1 HNTMPPSQLKR
12 LKASLRDQ
20 GVTGPQKSKKQKQQ
34 DRKGNNDSRVQRNA
48 ALQQIRDSFNPFEIK
63 ANNRPAKFQSF
74 TAHPKKDGVLRP
86 GVTKS
91 MGEESRRATLL
102 PEIQRRNKTGGIID
116 RRIGENDPTMTPEE
130 RALQRFA
137 QEKMRKKGGASLFDL
152 EADDDFEETALTHG
166 GKALDLDRDDFD
178 MEGLEGSDDES
189 DRGLKRR
196 RSSAGSEEDDDEE
209 AMSDAE
215 GQDPDKPARKKS
227 KAEVMKEVIAK
238 SKMHKYERQKNK
250 EDDDDLREELDQG
263 LQEMLNLLRGVKPPP
278 KAEKPT
284 MEAGMNPE
292 RLAMLQSKSREETER
307 EYDVRLRQMAMDK
320 RAAPTTR
327 TKTEEEQA
335 IEEAYRLKE
344 LESSRLRRMQG
355 EESEEEPEVED
366 KKSKNKKVG
375 VEVTAEDE
383 EDMGDDAAQ
392 FGLPTQ
398 QYDDKKDAV
407 VHDDEDEFLM
417 EDDLIASGS
426 DIDVSDEDSEDE
438 DDSDA
443 EEGAAAADE
452 EDEEDEFVRGIL
464 GDKDEKS
471 EKKAAAPTAPSG
483 LAYTYECPRS
493 HEELLAIFEKLAVKD
508 IPVAVQRI
516 RALYHPSLTADNKQK
531 LADFSVALVDH
542 ISYMAKE
549 KQSFAVIETLIRH
562 LHSLSRTYPGTIGKA
577 FRTHMSAMQ
586 ESGVFNAGDLVI
598 LTAVS
603 SIYPTSDHFHQVVTP
618 AITLMGRWL
627 EMTAPAPSNLATG
640 AFIVALCLKYQT
652 LSKRYIPE
660 AVRYTVKALQLRP
673 QPSEKDLQPHV
684 NNLLAMA
691 ELWSAKS
698 AFGQIFSPAGLSALQ
713 ALKGQKKSSQH
724 LSIMLSQARL
734 RRRPL
739 ELHHHRP
746 LPIRTSIPKFEE
758 NFNPDKHYDPDRER
772 ADAAKLKKEY
782 KRERKGAV
790 RELRKDA
797 NFIAREQLREKKE
810 RDAEYEKKYKRLV
823 AEIQGEEGHEA
834 KQYEREK
841 RMRKSKR

>member
-1 HNTMPPSQLKR
+1 MPPSQLKR
-12 LKASLRDQ
+12 LKTSLREQ

-34 DRKGNNDSRVQRNA
+34 DRAGRTNDSRVQRNA

-74 TAHPKKDGVLRP
+74 TAHPKKDAVLRP
-86 GVTKS
+86 GVTRS
-91 MGEESRRATLL
+91 MGEEARRATLL

-152 EADDDFEETALTHG
+152 EADDDFAEDALTHG
-166 GKALDLDRDDFD
+166 GQALDLDRDDFD

-196 RSSAGSEEDDDEE
+196 RSSAGEEDEDEE
-209 AMSDAE
+209 MSDVE

-278 KAEKPT
+278 KAEKAE
-284 MEAGMNPE
+284 MDAGMNPE

-344 LESSRLRRMQG
+344 MEQSRLRRMQG
-355 EESEEEPEVED
+355 EESEEEEVEEKAPKD
-366 KKSKNKKVG
+366 NKKKKEG
-375 VEVTAEDE
+375 VEVRPEDE
-383 EDMGDDAAQ
+383 DNMRDDAAD

-398 QYDDKKDAV
+398 QYDNQKEAV

-417 EDDLIASGS
+417 EDDLIASES
-426 DIDVSDEDSEDE
+426 DVDVSDESEDE
-438 DDSDA
+438 EDSDA
-443 EEGAAAADE
+443 EEGAAAAADE

-471 EKKAAAPTAPSG
+471 EKKAAAPAAPSG

-493 HEELLAIFEKLAVKD
+493 HEEMLTIFNKMAVEN

-516 RALYHPSLTADNKQK
+516 RALYHPSLLAENKQK
-531 LADFSVALVDH
+531 LADFSTALVDH

-549 KQSFAVIETLIRH
+549 KQSLAVIETLIRH

-577 FRTHMSAMQ
+577 FRTHMSAMH
-586 ESGVFNAGDLVI
+586 ESGTFNAGDLII

-627 EMTAPAPSNLATG
+627 EMTPPTTSNLATG
-640 AFIVALCLKYQT
+640 AFIVALCIKYQS

-673 QPSEKDLQPHV
+673 QPSEKELQPHV

-691 ELWSAKS
+691 DLWSAKT
-698 AFGQIFSPAGLSALQ
+698 AFGQIFSPAALTSLQ

-797 NFIAREQLREKKE
+797 NFIAREQLRDKKE

-834 KQYEREK
+834 KEYEREK

>member
-1 HNTMPPSQLKR
+1 
-12 LKASLRDQ
+12 
-20 GVTGPQKSKKQKQQ
+20 
-34 DRKGNNDSRVQRNA
+34 
-48 ALQQIRDSFNPFEIK
+48 
-63 ANNRPAKFQSF
+63 
-74 TAHPKKDGVLRP
+74 
-86 GVTKS
+86 
-91 MGEESRRATLL
+91 
-102 PEIQRRNKTGGIID
+102 
-116 RRIGENDPTMTPEE
+116 MTPEE

-152 EADDDFEETALTHG
+152 EADDDFQEDALTHG
-166 GKALDLDRDDFD
+166 GQALDLDRDDFD

-189 DRGLKRR
+189 DRGGLKRR
-196 RSSAGSEEDDDEE
+196 RPSAGSEEDDDE
-209 AMSDAE
+209 AMSDTE

-250 EDDDDLREELDQG
+250 EDDEDLREELDNG
-263 LQEMLNLLRGVKPPP
+263 LQEMLFLLQGVKPPP
-278 KAEKPT
+278 KAEKTPVD
-284 MEAGMNPE
+284 AGMNPE

-344 LESSRLRRMQG
+344 LEQSRLRRMQG
-355 EESEEEPEVED
+355 EESEDEPEVEE
-366 KKSKNKKVG
+366 KKKPKKKAD
-375 VEVTAEDE
+375 VEMGFEDDE
-383 EDMGDDAAQ
+383 EMGDDAAE
-392 FGLPTQ
+392 FGLPAQ
-398 QYDDKKDAV
+398 QYEDKDAV

-426 DIDVSDEDSEDE
+426 DVEVSEGESEDEDE
-438 DDSDA
+438 DDSDL

-471 EKKAAAPTAPSG
+471 EKKAAAPVATSG

-493 HEELLAIFEKLAVKD
+493 HEELLAVFGKMAVED

-577 FRTHMSAMQ
+577 FRTHMSVMH
-586 ESGVFNAGDLVI
+586 ESGVFTAGDLVI

-603 SIYPTSDHFHQVVTP
+603 TIYPTSDHFHQVVTP

-627 EMTAPAPSNLATG
+627 EMTPPAPSNLATG
-640 AFIVALCLKYQT
+640 AFVVALCTKYQS

-660 AVRYTVKALQLRP
+660 VIRYTVKALQLRP
-673 QPSEKDLQPHV
+673 QPSEKELQPHV
-684 NNLLAMA
+684 NNLVAMA
-691 ELWSAKS
+691 DLWSAKS
-698 AFGQIFSPAGLSALQ
+698 AFGQMFSPAALASLQ

-746 LPIRTSIPKFEE
+746 LPVRTSIPKFEE

-797 NFIAREQLREKKE
+797 NFIAREQLRDKKE
-810 RDAEYEKKYKRLV
+810 KDAEYEKKYKRLV

-834 KQYEREK
+834 KEYEREK
-841 RMRKSKR
+841 RMRKSRKG

>member
-1 HNTMPPSQLKR
+1 M
-12 LKASLRDQ
+12 A
-20 GVTGPQKSKKQKQQ
+20 
-34 DRKGNNDSRVQRNA
+34 
-48 ALQQIRDSFNPFEIK
+48 
-63 ANNRPAKFQSF
+63 
-74 TAHPKKDGVLRP
+74 
-86 GVTKS
+86 
-91 MGEESRRATLL
+91 
-102 PEIQRRNKTGGIID
+102 
-116 RRIGENDPTMTPEE
+116 PEE

-137 QEKMRKKGGASLFDL
+137 EEKMRKKGGASLFDL
-152 EADDDFEETALTHG
+152 EADDDFQEDALTHG
-166 GKALDLDRDDFD
+166 GQALDLDRDDFD
-178 MEGLEGSDDES
+178 MEGIEGSDDDS
-189 DRGLKRR
+189 DRGGLKRR
-196 RSSAGSEEDDDEE
+196 RPSAGSEEDDEE
-209 AMSDAE
+209 AMSDTE

-250 EDDDDLREELDQG
+250 EDDEDLREELDNG
-263 LQEMLNLLRGVKPPP
+263 LQEMLFLLQGVKAPP
-278 KAEKPT
+278 KADKTPVD
-284 MEAGMNPE
+284 AGMNPE

-344 LESSRLRRMQG
+344 LEQSRQRRMQG
-355 EESEEEPEVED
+355 EESEEEPEVEE
-366 KKSKNKKVG
+366 KKPKKKKAD
-375 VEVTAEDE
+375 VEMGFEDDE
-383 EDMGDDAAQ
+383 EMGDDAAE
-392 FGLPTQ
+392 FGLPAQ
-398 QYDDKKDAV
+398 QYEDKDAV

-426 DIDVSDEDSEDE
+426 EVEVSDEESEDE
-438 DDSDA
+438 DDSDL

-471 EKKAAAPTAPSG
+471 EKKAAAPAVTSK

-493 HEELLAIFEKLAVKD
+493 HEELLAVFSTMAVED
-508 IPVAVQRI
+508 IPIAVQRI

-542 ISYMAKE
+542 ISYMANK

-577 FRTHMSAMQ
+577 FRSHMSVMH
-586 ESGVFNAGDLVI
+586 ESGVFTAGDLVI

-603 SIYPTSDHFHQVVTP
+603 TIYPTSDHFHQVVTP

-627 EMTAPAPSNLATG
+627 EMTPPAPSNLATG
-640 AFIVALCLKYQT
+640 AFVVALCTKYQS

-684 NNLLAMA
+684 NNIIAMA
-691 ELWSAKS
+691 DLWSAKS
-698 AFGQIFSPAGLSALQ
+698 AFGQIFSPAALSSLQ

-746 LPIRTSIPKFEE
+746 LPVRTSIPKFEE

-797 NFIAREQLREKKE
+797 NFIAREQLRDKKE
-810 RDAEYEKKYKRLV
+810 KDAEYEKKYKRLV

-834 KQYEREK
+834 KEYEREK
-841 RMRKSKR
+841 RMRKSRKG

>member
-1 HNTMPPSQLKR
+1 
-12 LKASLRDQ
+12 
-20 GVTGPQKSKKQKQQ
+20 
-34 DRKGNNDSRVQRNA
+34 
-48 ALQQIRDSFNPFEIK
+48 
-63 ANNRPAKFQSF
+63 
-74 TAHPKKDGVLRP
+74 
-86 GVTKS
+86 
-91 MGEESRRATLL
+91 
-102 PEIQRRNKTGGIID
+102 
-116 RRIGENDPTMTPEE
+116 MTPEE

-152 EADDDFEETALTHG
+152 EADDDFEEAALTHG
-166 GKALDLDRDDFD
+166 GQALDLDRDDFD

-196 RSSAGSEEDDDEE
+196 RPSAGSEEDDDE
-209 AMSDAE
+209 AMSDNE
-215 GQDPDKPARKKS
+215 EQDPDKPARKKS

-250 EDDDDLREELDQG
+250 EDDEDLREELDNG
-263 LQEMLNLLRGVKPPP
+263 LQEMLALLQGVKPPP
-278 KAEKPT
+278 KAEKTPVD
-284 MEAGMNPE
+284 AGMNPE

-344 LESSRLRRMQG
+344 LEQSRLRRMQG
-355 EESEEEPEVED
+355 EESEEEPEVEE
-366 KKSKNKKVG
+366 KKPKKKAD
-375 VEVTAEDE
+375 VEMGFEDD
-383 EDMGDDAAQ
+383 EDMGDDAAE

-426 DIDVSDEDSEDE
+426 DVSDVDVSDEESDDE
-438 DDSDA
+438 DSSDM

-471 EKKAAAPTAPSG
+471 EKKAAAPTITSG

-493 HEELLAIFEKLAVKD
+493 HEELLAVFAKLAVED

-577 FRTHMSAMQ
+577 FRTHMSAMH
-586 ESGVFNAGDLVI
+586 ESGVFTAGDLVI

-603 SIYPTSDHFHQVVTP
+603 TIYPTSDHFHQVVTP

-627 EMTAPAPSNLATG
+627 EMTPPAPSNLATG
-640 AFIVALCLKYQT
+640 AFVVALCIKYQS

-684 NNLLAMA
+684 SNILAMA
-691 ELWSAKS
+691 DLWSAKS
-698 AFGQIFSPAGLSALQ
+698 AFGQIFSPAALSSLQ

-746 LPIRTSIPKFEE
+746 LPVRTSIPKFEE

-797 NFIAREQLREKKE
+797 NFIAREQLRDKKE

-834 KQYEREK
+834 KEYEREK
-841 RMRKSKR
+841 RMRKSSKR

>member
-1 HNTMPPSQLKR
+1 MPPSQLKR
-12 LKASLRDQ
+12 LKASLREQ

-74 TAHPKKDGVLRP
+74 TAHPKKDAVLRP

-91 MGEESRRATLL
+91 MGEEARRATLL

-152 EADDDFEETALTHG
+152 EADDDLEETALTHG

-196 RSSAGSEEDDDEE
+196 RSSAGSEEDDDDE
-209 AMSDAE
+209 AMSDDE

-238 SKMHKYERQKNK
+238 SKMHKYERQKAK

-263 LQEMLNLLRGVKPPP
+263 LQEMLSLLRGVKPPP
-278 KAEKPT
+278 KAEKPS

-292 RLAMLQSKSREETER
+292 RLAMLQGKSREEAER

-366 KKSKNKKVG
+366 KKSKKKVG
-375 VEVTAEDE
+375 TEVAPEDE

-398 QYDDKKDAV
+398 QYDGKKDTV

-426 DIDVSDEDSEDE
+426 DLDVSDEESEEE

-471 EKKAAAPTAPSG
+471 EKKAAAPAAPSG

-493 HEELLAIFEKLAVKD
+493 HEELLAIFSKLAVED

-577 FRTHMSAMQ
+577 FRTHMSA
-586 ESGVFNAGDLVI
+586 
-598 LTAVS
+598 
-603 SIYPTSDHFHQVVTP
+603 
-618 AITLMGRWL
+618 
-627 EMTAPAPSNLATG
+627 
-640 AFIVALCLKYQT
+640 
-652 LSKRYIPE
+652 
-660 AVRYTVKALQLRP
+660 
-673 QPSEKDLQPHV
+673 
-684 NNLLAMA
+684 
-691 ELWSAKS
+691 
-698 AFGQIFSPAGLSALQ
+698 
-713 ALKGQKKSSQH
+713 
-724 LSIMLSQARL
+724 
-734 RRRPL
+734 
-739 ELHHHRP
+739 
-746 LPIRTSIPKFEE
+746 
-758 NFNPDKHYDPDRER
+758 
-772 ADAAKLKKEY
+772 
-782 KRERKGAV
+782 
-790 RELRKDA
+790 
-797 NFIAREQLREKKE
+797 
-810 RDAEYEKKYKRLV
+810 
-823 AEIQGEEGHEA
+823 
-834 KQYEREK
+834 
-841 RMRKSKR
+841 

>member
-1 HNTMPPSQLKR
+1 M
-12 LKASLRDQ
+12 A
-20 GVTGPQKSKKQKQQ
+20 
-34 DRKGNNDSRVQRNA
+34 
-48 ALQQIRDSFNPFEIK
+48 
-63 ANNRPAKFQSF
+63 
-74 TAHPKKDGVLRP
+74 
-86 GVTKS
+86 
-91 MGEESRRATLL
+91 
-102 PEIQRRNKTGGIID
+102 
-116 RRIGENDPTMTPEE
+116 PEE

-137 QEKMRKKGGASLFDL
+137 EEKMRKKGGASLFDL
-152 EADDDFEETALTHG
+152 EADDDFQEDALTHG
-166 GKALDLDRDDFD
+166 GQALDLDRDDFD
-178 MEGLEGSDDES
+178 MEGIEGSDDDS
-189 DRGLKRR
+189 DRGGLKRR
-196 RSSAGSEEDDDEE
+196 RPSAGSEEDDDE
-209 AMSDAE
+209 AMSDTE

-250 EDDDDLREELDQG
+250 EDDEDLREELDNG
-263 LQEMLNLLRGVKPPP
+263 LQEMLFLLQGVKAPP
-278 KAEKPT
+278 KADKTPVD
-284 MEAGMNPE
+284 AGMNPE

-344 LESSRLRRMQG
+344 LEQSRQRRMQG
-355 EESEEEPEVED
+355 EESEEEPEVEE
-366 KKSKNKKVG
+366 KKPKKKKAD
-375 VEVTAEDE
+375 VEMGFEDDE
-383 EDMGDDAAQ
+383 EMGDDAAE
-392 FGLPTQ
+392 FGLPAQ
-398 QYDDKKDAV
+398 QYEDKDAV

-426 DIDVSDEDSEDE
+426 EVEVSDEESEDE
-438 DDSDA
+438 DDSDL

-471 EKKAAAPTAPSG
+471 EKKAAAPAVTSK

-493 HEELLAIFEKLAVKD
+493 HEELLAVFSTMAVED
-508 IPVAVQRI
+508 IPIAVQRI

-542 ISYMAKE
+542 ISYMANK

-577 FRTHMSAMQ
+577 FRSHMSVMH
-586 ESGVFNAGDLVI
+586 ESGVFTAGDLVI

-603 SIYPTSDHFHQVVTP
+603 TIYPTSDHFHQVVTP

-627 EMTAPAPSNLATG
+627 EMTPPAPSNLATG
-640 AFIVALCLKYQT
+640 AFVVALCTKYQS

-684 NNLLAMA
+684 NNIIAMA
-691 ELWSAKS
+691 DLWSAKS
-698 AFGQIFSPAGLSALQ
+698 AFGQIFSPAALSSLE

-746 LPIRTSIPKFEE
+746 LPVRTSIPKFEE

-797 NFIAREQLREKKE
+797 NFIAREQLRDKKE
-810 RDAEYEKKYKRLV
+810 KDAEYEKKYKRLV

-834 KQYEREK
+834 KEYEREK
-841 RMRKSKR
+841 RMRKSRKG

>member
-1 HNTMPPSQLKR
+1 M
-12 LKASLRDQ
+12 A
-20 GVTGPQKSKKQKQQ
+20 
-34 DRKGNNDSRVQRNA
+34 
-48 ALQQIRDSFNPFEIK
+48 
-63 ANNRPAKFQSF
+63 
-74 TAHPKKDGVLRP
+74 
-86 GVTKS
+86 
-91 MGEESRRATLL
+91 
-102 PEIQRRNKTGGIID
+102 
-116 RRIGENDPTMTPEE
+116 PEE

-137 QEKMRKKGGASLFDL
+137 EEKMRKKGGASLFDL
-152 EADDDFEETALTHG
+152 EADDDLQEDALTHG
-166 GKALDLDRDDFD
+166 GQALDLDRDDFD
-178 MEGLEGSDDES
+178 MEGIEGSDDDS
-189 DRGLKRR
+189 DRGGLKRR
-196 RSSAGSEEDDDEE
+196 RSSAGSEEDDEE
-209 AMSDAE
+209 AMSDTE

-250 EDDDDLREELDQG
+250 EDDEDLREELDNG
-263 LQEMLNLLRGVKPPP
+263 LQEMLFLLQGVKAPP
-278 KAEKPT
+278 KADKTPVD
-284 MEAGMNPE
+284 AGMNPE

-344 LESSRLRRMQG
+344 LEQSRQRRMQG
-355 EESEEEPEVED
+355 EDSEEEPEVEE
-366 KKSKNKKVG
+366 KKPKKKKAD
-375 VEVTAEDE
+375 VEMGFEDDE
-383 EDMGDDAAQ
+383 EMGDDAAE
-392 FGLPTQ
+392 FGLPAQ
-398 QYDDKKDAV
+398 QYEDKDAV

-417 EDDLIASGS
+417 EDDLVASGS
-426 DIDVSDEDSEDE
+426 EVEVSDEESEDE
-438 DDSDA
+438 DDSDL

-471 EKKAAAPTAPSG
+471 EKKATAPAVTSK

-493 HEELLAIFEKLAVKD
+493 HEELLAVFSTMAVED
-508 IPVAVQRI
+508 IPIAVQRI

-542 ISYMAKE
+542 ISYMANM

-577 FRTHMSAMQ
+577 FRSHMSVMH
-586 ESGVFNAGDLVI
+586 ESGVFTAGDLVI

-603 SIYPTSDHFHQVVTP
+603 TIYPTSDHFHQVVTP

-627 EMTAPAPSNLATG
+627 EMTPPAPSNLAAG
-640 AFIVALCLKYQT
+640 AFVVALCTKYQS

-660 AVRYTVKALQLRP
+660 AVRYTVRALQLRP
-673 QPSEKDLQPHV
+673 QPSEKELQPHV
-684 NNLLAMA
+684 NNIIAMA
-691 ELWSAKS
+691 DLWSAKS
-698 AFGQIFSPAGLSALQ
+698 AFGQIFSPAALSSLQ
-713 ALKGQKKSSQH
+713 ALKGQKKSFQH

-746 LPIRTSIPKFEE
+746 LPVRTSIPKFEE

-797 NFIAREQLREKKE
+797 NFIAREQLRDKKE
-810 RDAEYEKKYKRLV
+810 KDAEYEKKYKRLV

-834 KQYEREK
+834 KEYEREK
-841 RMRKSKR
+841 RMRKSRKG